1 MEIILVSKTQT
12 YRLPIGLANSILA
25 GLFFLLLAAGLFYT
39 GKEIA
44 SNQHEFSYSVL
55 HEQKESKWR
64 QELRKQQ
71 AAANQI
77 KIMAENSLDALATRL
92 SKLQAHLLRLDALGA
107 HLTNIT
113 DISDSEF
120 DFLSSPGMGG
130 PSPNDLQKSL
140 GVVDFIEELDNLS
153 RKIEDRQEKLT
164 AMQTVLMDLN
174 IQNQILPE
182 GNPVADGWL
191 SSLFGWR
198 TDPITGKR
206 SFHRGIDIVSKSG
219 ALVSS
224 AAAGIV
230 TWSSPYFGYGNMV
243 EVNHGNG
250 YITRYAHNRK
260 NLVAVGDKVEKGQNI
275 AVMGAS
281 GRSTGNH
288 VHFEVLHNGK
298 NINPK
303 QFVPI
308 N

>member
-1 MEIILVSKTQT
+1 MEIILVAKTQT
-12 YRLPIGLANSILA
+12 YRLPISLANLILA
-25 GLFFLLLAAGLFYT
+25 GLFFLLLAAGLFCA
-39 GKEIA
+39 GSEIA

-55 HEQKESKWR
+55 HEQKENKWR
-64 QELRKQQ
+64 QELSKQQ
-71 AAANQI
+71 AAASRM

-107 HLTNIT
+107 HLANVA
-113 DISDSEF
+113 DISDAEF
-120 DFLSSPGMGG
+120 DFLNSPGMGG
-130 PSPNDLQKSL
+130 ASPNDLQKSL
-140 GVVDFIEELDNLS
+140 GVIDFIKELDNLS
-153 RKIEDRQEKLT
+153 RKIEDREEKLT

-198 TDPITGKR
+198 MDPITGKR
-206 SFHRGIDIVSKSG
+206 SFHRGIDIVSKPR

-224 AAAGIV
+224 VAAGIV

-250 YITRYAHNRK
+250 YITRYAHNRE

-303 QFVPI
+303 QFLPI